1 MKSDKGTY
9 FEINNLFFVYFIYVG
24 ICPDCYYKIEDF
36 HKTFGINLN
45 FKNINKIIDLHSL
58 LKEYFYQEI
67 NCNRCKKSIIVKA
80 SIVKLPKIL
89 IFRFQ
94 NDNNKNIQNIP
105 AQYSQMIDI
114 RGFLDLDLCNDK
126 GLYELFAFNHFFGNS
141 PSSGHY
147 ISTILFE
154 KTNSWY
160 SFNDDYVEITFPN
173 KGKYDILS
181 NNSTIFYKQK
191 NYN

>member
-1 MKSDKGTY
+1 MVQA
-9 FEINNLFFVYFIYVG
+9 EI
-24 ICPDCYYKIEDF
+24 
-36 HKTFGINLN
+36 
-45 FKNINKIIDLHSL
+45 
-58 LKEYFYQEI
+58 
-67 NCNRCKKSIIVKA
+67 A
-80 SIVKLPKIL
+80 KLPKIL